1 MMGVAEWHNGL
12 GQRGHMKKLVLL
24 LAAAA
29 IAASPAVAATKHKKS
44 KESLEAESIAQQ
56 HDNTKRLVVDLVPL
70 VLPTWSLPIYF
81 NMHQDEK

>member
-1 MMGVAEWHNGL
+1 
-12 GQRGHMKKLVLL
+12 MKKLVLL

-44 KESLEAESIAQQ
+44 KEALEAELIAQQ
-56 HDNTKRLVVDLVPL
+56 HDNTKRLLVDLVPL

-81 NMHQDEK
+81 NMQQDEKKKPEKKKMKK

>member
-1 MMGVAEWHNGL
+1 
-12 GQRGHMKKLVLL
+12 MKKLVLL

-44 KESLEAESIAQQ
+44 KEALEAELIAQQ

-81 NMHQDEK
+81 NMQQDEKKPEKKKMKK

>member
-1 MMGVAEWHNGL
+1 
-12 GQRGHMKKLVLL
+12 MKKLVLL

-44 KESLEAESIAQQ
+44 KETLEAESIAQQ
-56 HDNTKRLVVDLVPL
+56 HDNTKRLLVDLVPL

-81 NMHQDEK
+81 NMQQDEKKPETKKMKK